1 MKMKQILENY
11 KNAVLAKR
19 ELESKLKDANE
30 NLKDM
35 EYKVLEE
42 FERTGLQNLKLAT
55 GETVSLRTDVRASIL
70 VENRETMYQL
80 FKEHNLDGLVRETVH
95 PKTLESW
102 VREHRTIN
110 GIELPDWAE
119 PFVEVYENIR
129 PTILGLK

>member
-1 MKMKQILENY
+1 MKQILENY
-11 KNAVLAKR
+11 KNAVLVKR
-19 ELESKLKDANE
+19 ELESKLKDANK

-70 VENRETMYQL
+70 AENREVMYQK
-80 FKEHNLDGLVRETVH
+80 FKDHGLDGLVKETIH

-102 VREHRTIN
+102 VREHKTIN